1 MGVYIK
7 GMEMPTSCI
16 SCLLNFGEKRPEYGL
31 TIYCPYSDGVIS
43 WRDKAFDNGR
53 LASCGIVPVPP
64 HGKLVEVAD
73 VKELF
78 EKHFGDDQI
87 AFQLIDSVPVII
99 PPKSKEQQD
108 QEDLVERLNREGIA
122 P

>member
-7 GMEMPTSCI
+7 GMEMPTSCAGCPI
-16 SCLLNFGEKRPEYGL
+16 DSDSCELWTQLPVTLLSKVRHED
-31 TIYCPYSDGVIS
+31 CP
-43 WRDKAFDNGR
+43 
-53 LASCGIVPVPP
+53 LVPVPP

-108 QEDLVERLNREGIA
+108 LEDLVERLNREGIA

>member
-16 SCLLNFGEKRPEYGL
+16 SCPLNFGEKRPEYGL

-64 HGKLVEVAD
+64 HGR
-73 VKELF
+73 
-78 EKHFGDDQI
+78 
-87 AFQLIDSVPVII
+87 LIDADALRADWLENGENEYVYDTNAFLDSLDDAPTII
-99 PPKSKEQQD
+99 PAKEC
-108 QEDLVERLNREGIA
+108 E
-122 P
+122 